1 MLIDLYVFLQ
11 NQTSQV
17 MPGSQADDHKAAESS
32 NLVSG
37 FTYAN
42 AILFHLEQSLDK

>member
-1 MLIDLYVFLQ
+1 MLIDFYVFCQ

-17 MPGSQADDHKAAESS
+17 MSGDDHKAAESS